1 MEVKN
6 MAYWKRKNGVP
17 EFDNAPTK
25 FNAGL
30 RKASAEGKLDDNPKF
45 KAAVDNAGDS
55 PNKFLGM
62 GRSPSEKAN
71 ARANREGPG
80 IRGIGKALLN
90 PVGAIANKMGAGDT
104 ALGKALNPL
113 GSLFGR
119 K

>member
-30 RKASAEGKLDDNPKF
+30 RKASSEGKLDDNPKF

-55 PNKFLGM
+55 PNKFLGFGKSPNDPSKGQ
-62 GRSPSEKAN
+62 GRTLA
-71 ARANREGPG
+71 
-80 IRGIGKALLN
+80 KALLN

>member
-55 PNKFLGM
+55 PNKFLGALVADKVGGKLADRGGLM
-62 GRSPSEKAN
+62 GKLGGAMQ
-71 ARANREGPG
+71 
-80 IRGIGKALLN
+80 GKGLGGALLN
-90 PVGAIANKMGAGDT
+90 PLAAIKNK
-104 ALGKALNPL
+104 LG
-113 GSLFGR
+113 
-119 K
+119 